1 MSLYAER
8 DTSHT
13 LTPRE
18 PLVDQSQKPESV
30 IVQYVGYVSAC
41 WENLSGA
48 GVFDSVEAFRA
59 VEELLDYVESLG
71 VDLKRETT

>member
-1 MSLYAER
+1 M
-8 DTSHT
+8 
-13 LTPRE
+13 
-18 PLVDQSQKPESV
+18 
-30 IVQYVGYVSAC
+30 GYVSAC